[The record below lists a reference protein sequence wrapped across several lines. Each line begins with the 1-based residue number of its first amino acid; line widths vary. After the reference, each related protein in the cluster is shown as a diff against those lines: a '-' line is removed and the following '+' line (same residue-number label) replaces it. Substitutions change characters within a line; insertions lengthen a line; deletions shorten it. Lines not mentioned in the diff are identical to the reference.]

1 MEREHTHNGRILTRR
16 QLGAMFTAPLALAMG
31 QRAEAGAFEAD
42 AAVVP
47 DCIALPRQTEGP
59 YFVDEGL
66 RRSDLRSDPTSGAV
80 KPGVPLDLRL
90 LVSRVTETGACS
102 PLAGAAVD
110 IWHCDALGVYSDESN
125 QSTSGETWMRGVQL
139 TDSNGLARFR
149 TIYPGH
155 YVGRTTHIHVK
166 VHTGGKVVHTGQF
179 FFTDRLSKEVYRLSP
194 YKRDTQSYQ
203 ARATD
208 QVYSGQHGS
217 SSVLKL
223 KRRGSSLRR
232 SGLTG
237 AITLGVAT

>member
-1 MEREHTHNGRILTRR
+1 VTENGHGHRFTRR
-16 QLGAMFTAPLALAMG
+16 QTIGF
-31 QRAEAGAFEAD
+31 AGAAAAGALVGGRAIWRSGTSIAD
-42 AAVVP
+42 GQARTPACVLTP
-47 DCIALPRQTEGP
+47 EQTEGP
-59 YFVDEGL
+59 FYVDLGQI
-66 RRSDLRSDPTSGAV
+66 RSRIVAGR
-80 KPGVPLDLRL
+80 PGVPLKLRIH
-90 LVSRVTETGACS
+90 VVDAETCK
-102 PLAGAAVD
+102 PIKNAAVD

-155 YVGRTTHIHVK
+155 YVGRTTHIHAK

-194 YKRDTQSYQ
+194 YKKDTQSYQ

-208 QVYSGQHGS
+208 QVYSGEHGS

-232 SGLTG
+232 TGLTG
-237 AITLGVAT
+237 TITLGVAT